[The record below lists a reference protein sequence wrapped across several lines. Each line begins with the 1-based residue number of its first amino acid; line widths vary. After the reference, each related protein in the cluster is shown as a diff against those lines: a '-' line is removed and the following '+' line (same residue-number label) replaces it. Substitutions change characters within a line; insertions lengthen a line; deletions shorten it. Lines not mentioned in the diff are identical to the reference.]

1 MYNELCQ
8 TATITRAFS
17 SKQHHCTKAFTELL
31 VSLTVVDDTFCV
43 NKANLVSTWE
53 RGWNQLTFISIT
65 FYFTK
70 TLPTNSFL
78 EPKS

>member
-1 MYNELCQ
+1 MSNSYNCKS
-8 TATITRAFS
+8 I

-31 VSLTVVDDTFCV
+31 VSLPVVDDYFVC
-43 NKANLVSTWE
+43 KQSQPRFQGLLSTWE